1 LKEKEAFIEILK
13 AEFEKKVIEEHEKHK
28 SEIDKYKN
36 IVTNLKKEN
45 VNQGNKLNPRNM
57 EIVGVSGKI
66 KELKKEIKMLTK
78 ESGDGKDKGKIQGMG
93 KGKGKS

>member
-1 LKEKEAFIEILK
+1 MA
-13 AEFEKKVIEEHEKHK
+13 
-28 SEIDKYKN
+28 
-36 IVTNLKKEN
+36 
-45 VNQGNKLNPRNM
+45 
-57 EIVGVSGKI
+57 IVGVSGKI